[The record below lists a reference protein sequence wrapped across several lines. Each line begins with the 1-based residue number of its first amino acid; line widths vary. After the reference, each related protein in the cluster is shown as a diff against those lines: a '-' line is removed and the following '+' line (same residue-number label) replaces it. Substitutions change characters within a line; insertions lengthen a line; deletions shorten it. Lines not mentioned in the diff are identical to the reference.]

1 MADRAALARVLDDV
15 PAEVPL
21 TAVFHTAGVLDDGF
35 IADLTP
41 QRFAAVDAP
50 KAVAARHLH
59 ELTARHDLDAF
70 VLFSSFAGLVGN
82 AGQANYAAANSYLD
96 ALARHRRAEGR
107 IATSVAWG
115 AWADGGLADG
125 AVGERLRRRGIVP
138 MPPERALSA
147 LRAAL
152 DADETCVAV
161 ADIDWARFG
170 AAFTEVRPSP
180 LLRDLVPPDTE
191 ASTGA
196 EIAAQLAACSPA
208 ERADLVLDLVRAHTA
223 TVLRHD
229 STQTV
234 SPHVVFRELGFDSL
248 TLLELRNRLAT
259 VTGVRLP
266 ATALYDHPTPAALA
280 EHLHDLLAPADAATA
295 EADTDTDTDT
305 DEFDTMTAA
314 ALVRLAL
321 EGGDR

>member
-1 MADRAALARVLDDV
+1 M
-15 PAEVPL
+15 
-21 TAVFHTAGVLDDGF
+21 LDDGF

-41 QRFAAVDAP
+41 QRFDAVDAP
-50 KAVAARHLH
+50 KAAGARHLH
-59 ELTARHDLDAF
+59 ELTAGHDLDAF

-82 AGQANYAAANSYLD
+82 AGQANYAAANAYLD

-107 IATSVAWG
+107 TAISVAWG

-125 AVGERLRRRGIVP
+125 RSASGCADAGRADVAGTCAVGTARRHRGRRDLCRGGRHRLDPLRRGLHRG
-138 MPPERALSA
+138 PPQP
-147 LRAAL
+147 AAPRPR
-152 DADETCVAV
+152 DARCRGAGRLGL
-161 ADIDWARFG
+161 ADHLAD
-170 AAFTEVRPSP
+170 
-180 LLRDLVPPDTE
+180 
-191 ASTGA
+191 
-196 EIAAQLAACSPA
+196 QLAACAPT
-208 ERADLVLDLVRAHTA
+208 ERADLVLDVVRAQTA

-229 STQTV
+229 SAQTV

-248 TLLELRNRLAT
+248 TLLELRNRLAA

-280 EHLHDLLAPADAATA
+280 GHLHDLLAPADAETA
-295 EADTDTDTDT
+295 DT
-305 DEFDTMTAA
+305 DEFDSMNAA